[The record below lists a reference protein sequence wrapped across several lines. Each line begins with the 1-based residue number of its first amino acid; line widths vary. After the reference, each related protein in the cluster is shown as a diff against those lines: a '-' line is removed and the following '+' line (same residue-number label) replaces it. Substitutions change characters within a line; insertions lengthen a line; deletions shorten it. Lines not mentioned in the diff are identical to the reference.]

1 MSSQGTTSDEESE
14 TDPFIV
20 KLDGEKGAPPALA
33 NHLPTEKAAWPWSS
47 VDPAELSR
55 VMWLSVMLCSIIGSF
70 WLLDSL
76 KDTVFATLVGLEHQ
90 PVAKVLSVITTL
102 FVVLYYNSLL
112 DRFNAPTVMF
122 FGSNIKVLFGARY

>member
-1 MSSQGTTSDEESE
+1 MPPQGSASDEVGE

-20 KLDGEKGAPPALA
+20 KSDGDEEAPTALS
-33 NHLPTEKAAWPWSS
+33 NHLTTKKTSWPWSS
-47 VDPAELSR
+47 VDPAQLPR
-55 VMWLSVMLCSIIGSF
+55 VMWLSIMLCSIIGSF

-102 FVVLYYNSLL
+102 FVVLHFNSLL
-112 DRFNAPTVMF
+112 DRFDAQTV
-122 FGSNIKVLFGARY
+122 SIL